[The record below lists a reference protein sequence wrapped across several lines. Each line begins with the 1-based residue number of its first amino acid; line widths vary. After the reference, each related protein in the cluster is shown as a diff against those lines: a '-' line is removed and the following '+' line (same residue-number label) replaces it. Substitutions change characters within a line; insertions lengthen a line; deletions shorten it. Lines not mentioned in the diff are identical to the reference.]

1 MLINQFLLHFSWQRI
16 SQNRYAVLSIF
27 YLVDKMAKELPEQ
40 AKEKIAELQMLQQ
53 RLTMF
58 NAQRQQFQ
66 IQLAEVENALGEL
79 TKAKAPVYKMV
90 GELLVE
96 KQVDDL
102 KKELAEKKDELD
114 LRVKTLEKQ
123 EGRIKESALA
133 LQKEVQAALK

>member
-1 MLINQFLLHFSWQRI
+1 
-16 SQNRYAVLSIF
+16 
-27 YLVDKMAKELPEQ
+27 MAKELPEK

-53 RLTMF
+53 RLTLF
-58 NAQRQQFQ
+58 NSQRQQFQ

-79 TKAKAPVYKMV
+79 GKAKAPVYKMV

-96 KQVDDL
+96 KQIDDL
-102 KKELAEKKDELD
+102 KKELADKKEELD

-123 EGRIKESALA
+123 ESKIKESALA

>member
-1 MLINQFLLHFSWQRI
+1 MG
-16 SQNRYAVLSIF
+16 
-27 YLVDKMAKELPEQ
+27 KELPEK

-53 RLTMF
+53 RLTLF
-58 NAQRQQFQ
+58 NSQRQQFQ

-79 TKAKAPVYKMV
+79 GKAKAPVYKMV

-96 KQVDDL
+96 KQIDDL
-102 KKELAEKKDELD
+102 KKELAEKKEELD

-123 EGRIKESALA
+123 ESKIKESALA

>member
-1 MLINQFLLHFSWQRI
+1 MG
-16 SQNRYAVLSIF
+16 
-27 YLVDKMAKELPEQ
+27 KELPEK

-53 RLTMF
+53 RLTLF
-58 NAQRQQFQ
+58 NSQRQQFQ

-79 TKAKAPVYKMV
+79 AKAKAPVYKMV

-96 KQVDDL
+96 KQIDDL
-102 KKELAEKKDELD
+102 KKELAEKKEELD

-123 EGRIKESALA
+123 ESKIKESALA

>member
-1 MLINQFLLHFSWQRI
+1 MGIKCRKTKRSCR
-16 SQNRYAVLSIF
+16 ATP
-27 YLVDKMAKELPEQ
+27 LVFRLVNNMPKELPEK

-53 RLTMF
+53 RLTLF
-58 NAQRQQFQ
+58 NSQRQQFQ

-79 TKAKAPVYKMV
+79 AKAKAPVYKMV

-96 KQVDDL
+96 KGIDDL
-102 KKELAEKKDELD
+102 KKELADKKEELD

-123 EGRIKESALA
+123 ESKIKESALA

>member
-1 MLINQFLLHFSWQRI
+1 
-16 SQNRYAVLSIF
+16 
-27 YLVDKMAKELPEQ
+27 MAKELPEK

-53 RLTMF
+53 RLTLF
-58 NAQRQQFQ
+58 NSQRQQFQ

-79 TKAKAPVYKMV
+79 GKAKAPVYKMV

-96 KQVDDL
+96 KQIDDL
-102 KKELAEKKDELD
+102 KKELAEKKEELD

-123 EGRIKESALA
+123 ESKIKESALA

>member
-1 MLINQFLLHFSWQRI
+1 MPK
-16 SQNRYAVLSIF
+16 
-27 YLVDKMAKELPEQ
+27 DLPEK
-40 AKEKIAELQMLQQ
+40 AKEKIGELQMLQQ

-79 TKAKAPVYKMV
+79 SKAKAPVYKMV

-96 KQVDDL
+96 KQIDDL
-102 KKELAEKKDELD
+102 KKELAEKKDELE

-123 EGRIKESALA
+123 EGKIKESALA